1 MTKVRSWGLISWGV
15 FFALLLVALAARPEL
30 IADVMGEARPVYV
43 AVWGPMLI
51 AGVVAWLLVRWFGE
65 RDQLD
70 RRVAAALDGHPIHR
84 EVGWLMVF
92 LGGFVLAMFVL
103 SWVSSLYGEEIG
115 MDLRMSVSLVS
126 RLLFLF
132 TLPMLVMD
140 RSGVTIDGKGTAM
153 PALALAAREPWR
165 WLGLVPVALAVGL
178 IAHRLVPV
186 FGLPSLS
193 LAVIGFFLA
202 FALVSLCEEIFFRA
216 MLQTRLEF
224 ILGRWGGIGATSI
237 VFALAYAVTQPHD
250 AVTQIRGQG
259 FLDDLGLSLLSYGVG
274 GVLYGYLWTCFRN
287 VWITVS
293 LRLAL
298 FVLVLPPGLEALL
311 H

>member
-15 FFALLLVALAARPEL
+15 FFALLVVAMLARPEL
-30 IADVMGEARPVYV
+30 LADVMSESRPVYV

-51 AGVVAWLLVRWFGE
+51 AGVLTWALVRWFGD

-84 EVGWLMVF
+84 EFGWLMVF
-92 LGGFVLAMFVL
+92 LCGFVLAMFVL
-103 SWVSSLYGEEIG
+103 SWVSSLYGEELG

-153 PALALAAREPWR
+153 PALAMAVREPWR
-165 WLGLVPVALAVGL
+165 WLGLISVALAVGL
-178 IAHRLVPV
+178 IAYRLVPV
-186 FGLPSLS
+186 FGLPPLS
-193 LAVIGFFLA
+193 LAVAGFFLA

-216 MLQTRLEF
+216 MVQTRLEF
-224 ILGRWGGIGATSI
+224 ILGRWAGIAATST
-237 VFALAYAVTQPHD
+237 VFALAYAITQPHD
-250 AVTQIRGQG
+250 AVAQIRGQ
-259 FLDDLGLSLLSYGVG
+259 DMVTDLGLSLLTYGVS

-287 VWITVS
+287 VWITVI
-293 LRLAL
+293 LRIAL
-298 FVLVLPPGLEALL
+298 FVIILPPGLDALL